1 MENKLKKKELL
12 RANQAVKVTRKI
24 SNSGFSFAKFLEE
37 GKSGLKITFKDNSA
51 AEFLLT
57 DEKKITREM
66 IRRG

>member
-1 MENKLKKKELL
+1 M
-12 RANQAVKVTRKI
+12 RANQAVKVMRKI
-24 SNSGFSFAKFLEE
+24 SNSGFAKFLEE